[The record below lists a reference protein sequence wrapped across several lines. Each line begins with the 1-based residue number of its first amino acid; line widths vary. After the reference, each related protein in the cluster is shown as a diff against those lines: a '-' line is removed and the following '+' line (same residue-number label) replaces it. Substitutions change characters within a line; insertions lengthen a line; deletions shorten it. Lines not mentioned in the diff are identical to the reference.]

1 MLIGALFLTI
11 ALVIQ
16 TAWREHTDTELSFA
30 TNDNTSP
37 KKVRETATTNLISA
51 KKKDV
56 NQWERDPWVEVTN
69 DPFKVVSFLPPA
81 PKIVAPPPPPP
92 PKPVAPSFPYQY
104 FGRMTDMDGK
114 SLTFLTNTRDLISV
128 KEKQTIDNVFEIES
142 ISETQLVINYLPLH
156 EKQTIFLQTAE
167 NK

>member
-51 KKKDV
+51 KK
-56 NQWERDPWVEVTN
+56 
-69 DPFKVVSFLPPA
+69 
-81 PKIVAPPPPPP
+81 
-92 PKPVAPSFPYQY
+92 
-104 FGRMTDMDGK
+104 
-114 SLTFLTNTRDLISV
+114 
-128 KEKQTIDNVFEIES
+128 
-142 ISETQLVINYLPLH
+142 
-156 EKQTIFLQTAE
+156 
-167 NK
+167 